1 VTREFSRPAPEEFFS
16 ARSLHVREFTVEP
29 LYQVPE
35 RANLTDLVHGNAAEL
50 PRHAG
55 LARKV
60 EGRWVEVTYAQFLAE
75 VRAAAKGLVAL
86 GIAAGDR
93 VAIMS
98 RTSYEW
104 SLLDFAIWEAG
115 GIPVPIYETSSAE
128 QVAWILADSGAVAV
142 FTEVSA
148 NTATVEAVRDQAGT
162 LKNIWQIEPAGP
174 DLRGAVALLT
184 EAGAQVGDEVLE
196 ERRGTLGPESIATII
211 YTSGTTGRPKGCVLT
226 HENLLFEAGNAVAV
240 LTRMFKGEDAST
252 LLFLPLAHVFARIIH
267 IGTLMSRAK
276 LAHCGDTKQL
286 LPELASFRPTFL
298 LTIPRVLEKVY
309 NSASQRAHAEGKGK
323 IFDAAAATAIA
334 WAEAKAKAESGA
346 GKVPVGLNLK
356 HKLFDRLVYT
366 KLRAALGG
374 RTTHTISGGAPLG
387 ERLTYFFGG
396 IGLTV
401 CEGYGLTETS
411 PAIAVN
417 PIEAIKPGTVGLP
430 LPGTTIRI
438 AEDGEIEAKGKMV
451 FAGYWHN
458 DEATREV
465 MTADGFFRT
474 GDLGELDRDG
484 YLRIT
489 GRKKELL
496 VTSGGK
502 NVAPAV
508 LEDRI
513 NAHPLVAQSMV
524 IGDAKPYISA
534 LITLDPEALPHWL
547 SQHGRP
553 ADTGLEALAK
563 DPELLAD
570 IQQAVDEANKAVSK
584 AESIRKFEVLPV
596 EWTIDAGQL
605 TPKQSIR
612 RHVLTA
618 EYAEKIEAMYAG

>member
-1 VTREFSRPAPEEFFS
+1 
-16 ARSLHVREFTVEP
+16 VREFTVEP
-29 LYQVPE
+29 LYSVPE
-35 RANLTDLVHGNAAEL
+35 RANLTDLVHTNAAEL
-50 PRHAG
+50 PQHAG
-55 LARKV
+55 LARKSGGV
-60 EGRWVEVTYAQFLAE
+60 WHDVTYATFLAE
-75 VRAAAKGLVAL
+75 VQTAAKGLVAL

-115 GIPVPIYETSSAE
+115 AIPVPIYETSSTE

-142 FTEVSA
+142 FTELPE
-148 NTATVEAVRDQAGT
+148 NTATVESVRDQADT
-162 LKNIWQIEPAGP
+162 LKYVWQIEAG
-174 DLRGAVALLT
+174 DGGRGALEVLG
-184 EAGAQVGDEVLE
+184 EAGTEVADEVLT
-196 ERRGTLGPESIATII
+196 ERRATLLPESVATVI

-226 HENLLFEAGNAVAV
+226 HENLLFEAGNATTQ
-240 LTRMFKGEDAST
+240 LTRMFNAEDAST
-252 LLFLPLAHVFARIIH
+252 LLFLPLAHVFARVIH
-267 IGTLMSRAK
+267 IGALMSRAK
-276 LAHCGDTKQL
+276 LGHCGDTKQL
-286 LPELASFRPTFL
+286 MPELASFRPTFL

-309 NSASQRAHAEGKGK
+309 NGASQKAHAEGKGK

-334 WAEAKAKAESGA
+334 WGQARYR
-346 GKVPVGLNLK
+346 GKIPVGLNLK
-356 HKLFDRLVYT
+356 HKVFDRLVYS

-387 ERLTYFFGG
+387 ERLTYFFNG

-417 PIEAIKPGTVGLP
+417 PVDAIRPGTVGLP
-430 LPGTTIRI
+430 VPGTTIRI

-458 DEATREV
+458 DEATAQV
-465 MTADGFFRT
+465 MTEDGFFRT
-474 GDLGELDRDG
+474 GDLGELDDDG

-508 LEDRI
+508 LEDRL

-524 IGDAKPYISA
+524 VGDAKPFISA

-547 SQHGRP
+547 SQHGKP
-553 ADTGLEALAK
+553 ADTSLA
-563 DPELLAD
+563 DLVTDAELLAD
-570 IQQAVDEANKAVSK
+570 LQAAVDDANKAVSK
-584 AESIRKFEVLPV
+584 PESVRKFEVLPV

-612 RHVLTA
+612 RHVLTK
-618 EYAEKIEAMYAG
+618 EYADQIEAMYAR

>member
-1 VTREFSRPAPEEFFS
+1 
-16 ARSLHVREFTVEP
+16 VREFTVEP
-29 LYQVPE
+29 LYKVPE
-35 RANLTDLVHGNAAEL
+35 RANLTDLVHTNAAEL
-50 PRHAG
+50 PQHAG

-60 EGRWVEVTYAQFLAE
+60 GDSWHDVTYATFLSE
-75 VRAAAKGLVAL
+75 VQSAARGLVAL
-86 GIAAGDR
+86 GVSPGDR

-115 GIPVPIYETSSAE
+115 AVPVPIYETSSAE

-142 FTEVSA
+142 FTELPA
-148 NTATVEAVRDQAGT
+148 NTATVESVRDKADA
-162 LKNIWQIEPAGP
+162 LKDIWQIDPGEDGP
-174 DLRGAVALLT
+174 GALALLG
-184 EAGAQVGDEVLE
+184 EAGADVTDEVLAA
-196 ERRGTLGPESIATII
+196 RRATLLPESPATII

-226 HENLLFEAGNAVAV
+226 HGNLLFEAGNAVAQ
-240 LTRMFKGEDAST
+240 LTRMFKGEEAST

-276 LAHCGDTKQL
+276 LGHCGDTRAL
-286 LPELASFRPTFL
+286 LPELASFQPTFL

-309 NSASQRAHAEGKGK
+309 NSASQKAHAEGKGK
-323 IFDAAAATAIA
+323 IFDAAASTAIA
-334 WAEAKAKAESGA
+334 WGEAKYR
-346 GKVPVGLNLK
+346 GKVPAGLSLK
-356 HKLFDRLVYT
+356 HKLFDRLVYG

-387 ERLTYFFGG
+387 ERLTYFYNG

-417 PIEAIKPGTVGLP
+417 PVDAIRPGTVGLP

-438 AEDGEIEAKGKMV
+438 AQDNEIEAKGGMV

-458 DEATREV
+458 EAATAEV
-465 MTADGFFRT
+465 MTEDGFFKT

-489 GRKKELL
+489 GRKKEIL

-508 LEDRI
+508 LEDRL

-524 IGDAKPYISA
+524 VGDAKPFISA
-534 LITLDPEALPHWL
+534 LITLDPESLPHWL
-547 SQHGRP
+547 SQHGKA
-553 ADTGLEALAK
+553 ADTSLAVLVK

-570 IQQAVDEANKAVSK
+570 LQLAVDDANKAVSK
-584 AESIRKFEVLPV
+584 AESVRKFEVLPV

-612 RHVLTA
+612 RHILTA
-618 EYAEKIEAMYAG
+618 EYSAKIEAMYAG

>member
-1 VTREFSRPAPEEFFS
+1 M
-16 ARSLHVREFTVEP
+16 REFTVEP
-29 LYQVPE
+29 LYKVAE
-35 RANLTDLVHGNAAEL
+35 KANLTDLVHANAAEA
-50 PRHAG
+50 PQHAG
-55 LARKV
+55 LARKTAD
-60 EGRWVEVTYAQFLAE
+60 GWRDVTYATFLSE
-75 VRAAAKGLVAL
+75 VQATAKGLVAL
-86 GIAAGDR
+86 GISAGDR

-115 GIPVPIYETSSAE
+115 AVPVPIYETSSAE
-128 QVAWILADSGAVAV
+128 QVAWILGDSGAVAV
-142 FTEVSA
+142 FTELDA
-148 NTATVEAVRDQAGT
+148 NTAMVESVRDQAGT
-162 LKNIWQIEPAGP
+162 LKNIWQISPSGEG
-174 DLRGAVALLT
+174 RGALAVLG
-184 EAGAQVGDEVLE
+184 EAGAEVADEVLA
-196 ERRGTLGPESIATII
+196 ERRATLLPGSIATII

-226 HENLLFEAGNAVAV
+226 HENLLFEAGNAVGL
-240 LTRMFKGEDAST
+240 LTRMFRGEEAST

-267 IGTLMSRAK
+267 IGVIMSKAK
-276 LAHCGDTKQL
+276 LAHCGDTKEL
-286 LPELASFRPTFL
+286 LPELAAFQPTFL

-309 NSASQRAHAEGKGK
+309 NSASQKAHAEGKGK
-323 IFDAAAATAIA
+323 IFDAAAATAID
-334 WAEAKAKAESGA
+334 WGRAKYQ
-346 GKVPVGLNLK
+346 GKIPVGLNLK
-356 HKLFDRLVYT
+356 HKVFDRLVYG

-387 ERLTYFFGG
+387 ERLTYFYNG

-417 PIEAIKPGTVGLP
+417 PVDAIRPGTVGLP
-430 LPGTTIRI
+430 LPGCTLRI
-438 AEDGEIEAKGKMV
+438 ADDGEIEAKGRMV
-451 FAGYWHN
+451 FGGYWHN
-458 DEATREV
+458 DAATADV
-465 MTADGFFRT
+465 MTEDGFFRT
-474 GDLGELDRDG
+474 GDLGELDQDG

-508 LEDRI
+508 LEDRL

-547 SQHGRP
+547 SQHGKTP
-553 ADTGLEALAK
+553 GMALADLVK

-570 IQQAVDEANKAVSK
+570 MQAAVDDANKAVSK
-584 AESIRKFEVLPV
+584 AESVRKFEVLPV

-618 EYAEKIEAMYAG
+618 EYADKIEAMYAR

>member
-1 VTREFSRPAPEEFFS
+1 
-16 ARSLHVREFTVEP
+16 VREFTVEP
-29 LYQVPE
+29 LYKVPE
-35 RANLTDLVHGNAAEL
+35 KANLTDLVHSAAIEV
-50 PRHAG
+50 PDQAG

-60 EGRWVEVTYAQFLAE
+60 GGAWRDVTFATFLAE
-75 VRAAAKGLVAL
+75 IQSAAKGLVAL
-86 GIAAGDR
+86 GVSAGDR

-115 GIPVPIYETSSAE
+115 GVPVPIYETSSAE
-128 QVAWILADSGAVAV
+128 QVAWILKDSGAVAV
-142 FTEVSA
+142 FTELDA
-148 NTATVEAVRDQAGT
+148 NTATVESVRDQADT
-162 LKNIWQIEPAGP
+162 LKNIWQIEAGDGGP
-174 DLRGAVALLT
+174 GAIAMLN
-184 EAGAQVGDEVLE
+184 EAGAEVTDDVLAA
-196 ERRGTLGPESIATII
+196 RRATMRPESVATII

-226 HENLLFEAGNAVAV
+226 HGNLLFEAGNAVGL
-240 LTRMFKGEDAST
+240 LTRMFKGDEAST
-252 LLFLPLAHVFARIIH
+252 LLFLPLAHVFARIINL
-267 IGTLMSRAK
+267 GAVMARAK
-276 LAHCGDTKQL
+276 LGHCGDTKQL
-286 LPELASFRPTFL
+286 LPELAAFRPTFL

-309 NSASQRAHAEGKGK
+309 NSASAKAHAEGKGK

-334 WAEAKAKAESGA
+334 WGEAKYR
-346 GKVPVGLNLK
+346 GKIPVGLSLK
-356 HKLFDRLVYT
+356 HKLFDRLVYG

-387 ERLTYFFGG
+387 ERLTYFFNG

-417 PIEAIKPGTVGLP
+417 PIDAIRPGTVGLP
-430 LPGTTIRI
+430 LPGVTLRI
-438 AEDGEIEAKGKMV
+438 ATDGEIEAKGEVV
-451 FAGYWHN
+451 FQGYWHN
-458 DEATREV
+458 DEATRAV
-465 MTADGFFRT
+465 MTDDGFFKT
-474 GDLGELDRDG
+474 GDLGELDEDG

-508 LEDRI
+508 LEDRL

-524 IGDAKPYISA
+524 VGDAKPFISA
-534 LITLDPEALPHWL
+534 LITLDPESLPHWL
-547 SQHGRP
+547 SQHGKP
-553 ADTGLEALAK
+553 ADTPLAELCK
-563 DPELLAD
+563 DPELIAD
-570 IQQAVDEANKAVSK
+570 LQAAVDDANKAVSK
-584 AESIRKFEVLPV
+584 AESVRKFEVLPV

-612 RHVLTA
+612 RHILTA
-618 EYAEKIEAMYAG
+618 EYAEKIEAMYAS

>member
-1 VTREFSRPAPEEFFS
+1 
-16 ARSLHVREFTVEP
+16 VREFTVEP
-29 LYQVPE
+29 LYRVPE
-35 RANLTDLVHGNAAEL
+35 RANLTDLVHRNAAEL
-50 PRHAG
+50 PQHAG

-60 EGRWVEVTYAQFLAE
+60 GGEWRDVTYATFLAE
-75 VRAAAKGLVAL
+75 VRAAAKGLVGL

-115 GIPVPIYETSSAE
+115 AIPVPIYETSSAE

-142 FTEVSA
+142 FTELPA
-148 NTATVEAVRDQAGT
+148 NTAMVEAVRDQAGT
-162 LKNIWQIEPAGP
+162 LKNVWQIESGEQG
-174 DLRGAVALLT
+174 RGALAMLD
-184 EAGAQVGDEVLE
+184 EAGAQIGDEVLE
-196 ERRGTLGPESIATII
+196 ARRGTLGPESVATII

-240 LTRMFKGEDAST
+240 LTRMFNGEDAST

-267 IGTLMSRAK
+267 IGTLFSRAK

-334 WAEAKAKAESGA
+334 WAKAKADG
-346 GKVPVGLNLK
+346 GKVPAGLNLK

-417 PIEAIKPGTVGLP
+417 PIDAIKPGTVGLP
-430 LPGTTIRI
+430 VPGTTLRI
-438 AEDGEIEAKGKMV
+438 AQDGEIEAKGKMV

-458 DEATREV
+458 DAATQEV

-474 GDLGELDRDG
+474 GDLGELDQDG

-508 LEDRI
+508 LEDRL

-524 IGDAKPYISA
+524 VGDAKPYISA
-534 LITLDPEALPHWL
+534 LITLDPESLPHWL
-547 SQHGRP
+547 SQHGKP
-553 ADTGLEALAK
+553 ADTALAEIAK

-570 IQQAVDEANKAVSK
+570 IQHAVDDANKAVSK
-584 AESIRKFEVLPV
+584 AESVRKFEVLPV

-612 RHVLTA
+612 RHVLTV

>member
-1 VTREFSRPAPEEFFS
+1 
-16 ARSLHVREFTVEP
+16 VREFTVEP
-29 LYQVPE
+29 LYKVPE
-35 RANLTDLVHGNAAEL
+35 KGNLTDLVHTNAAEL
-50 PRHAG
+50 PQHAG
-55 LARKV
+55 LARKTA
-60 EGRWVEVTYAQFLAE
+60 GGWHDVTYATFLAE
-75 VRAAAKGLVAL
+75 VQATAKGLVAL

-115 GIPVPIYETSSAE
+115 AVPVPVYETSSAE

-142 FTEVSA
+142 FTELPA
-148 NTATVEAVRDQAGT
+148 NTETVEAVRDQAGP
-162 LKNIWQIEPAGP
+162 LKNIWQIEASADG
-174 DLRGAVALLT
+174 RGALAVLG
-184 EAGAQVGDEVLE
+184 EAGAEVADEVLA
-196 ERRGTLGPESIATII
+196 ERRATLLPDSVATII

-226 HENLLFEAGNAVAV
+226 HENLLFEAGNAVAL
-240 LTRMFKGEDAST
+240 LTKMFNAEEAST

-267 IGTLMSRAK
+267 IGALMARSK
-276 LAHCGDTKQL
+276 LGHCGDTRQL
-286 LPELASFRPTFL
+286 LPELAEFRPTFL

-309 NSASQRAHAEGKGK
+309 NSAGQKAHAEGKGK

-334 WAEAKAKAESGA
+334 WGQAQYQ
-346 GKVPVGLNLK
+346 GKIPTTLNLK
-356 HKLFDRLVYT
+356 HKLFDRLVYG

-374 RTTHTISGGAPLG
+374 RTSHTISGGAPLG
-387 ERLTYFFGG
+387 ERLTYFFNG

-417 PIEAIKPGTVGLP
+417 PVDAIRPGTVGLP
-430 LPGTTIRI
+430 LPGTTLRI
-438 AEDGEIEAKGKMV
+438 ADDGEIEAKGRMV
-451 FAGYWHN
+451 FGGYWHN
-458 DEATREV
+458 EAATAEV

-474 GDLGELDRDG
+474 GDLGELDADG

-508 LEDRI
+508 LEDRL

-524 IGDAKPYISA
+524 VGDAKPFISA
-534 LITLDPEALPHWL
+534 LITLDPESLPHWL
-547 SQHGRP
+547 SQHGKP
-553 ADTGLEALAK
+553 ADM
-563 DPELLAD
+563 PLAD
-570 IQQAVDEANKAVSK
+570 LVRDADLKADLQAAVDDANKAVSK
-584 AESIRKFEVLPV
+584 AESVRKFEVLPV

-618 EYAEKIEAMYAG
+618 EYAEKIEAMYVR

>member
-1 VTREFSRPAPEEFFS
+1 
-16 ARSLHVREFTVEP
+16 VREFTVEP
-29 LYQVPE
+29 LYSVPD
-35 RANLTDLVHGNAAEL
+35 RANLTDLVHTNAAQA
-50 PRHAG
+50 PQHAG
-55 LARKV
+55 LARK
-60 EGRWVEVTYAQFLAE
+60 GPAGWQDVTYATFLAE
-75 VRAAAKGLVAL
+75 VQAAAKGLVAL
-86 GIAAGDR
+86 GIGAGDR
-93 VAIMS
+93 VAIMA

-104 SLLDFAIWEAG
+104 SLLDFAVWEAG

-142 FTEVSA
+142 FTELPE

-162 LKNIWQIEPAGP
+162 LKNIWQIAPSGETK
-174 DLRGAVALLT
+174 GALELLGA
-184 EAGAQVGDEVLE
+184 AGAEVADEVLA
-196 ERRGTLGPESIATII
+196 ERRGTLTPQSVATII

-226 HENLLFEAGNAVAV
+226 HENLLFEAGNAIAL
-240 LTRMFKGEDAST
+240 LTRLFKAEESST

-267 IGTLMSRAK
+267 IAVIQARGK
-276 LAHCGDTKQL
+276 LAHCGDPKQL

-309 NSASQRAHAEGKGK
+309 NGASQKAHAEGKGK

-334 WAEAKAKAESGA
+334 WGEAKYR
-346 GKVPVGLNLK
+346 GKIPVGLNLK
-356 HKLFDRLVYT
+356 HKVFDRLVYG

-387 ERLTYFFGG
+387 ERLTYFYNG

-417 PIEAIKPGTVGLP
+417 PVDAIRPGTVGLP

-438 AEDGEIEAKGKMV
+438 ADDGEIEVKGKVV
-451 FAGYWHN
+451 FSGYWHN
-458 DEATREV
+458 EAATQEV
-465 MTADGFFRT
+465 MTEDGFFRT
-474 GDLGELDRDG
+474 GDLGELDADG

-508 LEDRI
+508 LEDRL
-513 NAHPLVAQSMV
+513 NAHPLIAQSMV
-524 IGDAKPYISA
+524 VGDGRPYISA
-534 LITLDPEALPHWL
+534 LMTLDPESLPYWL
-547 SQHGRP
+547 SQHDKP
-553 ADTGLEALAK
+553 AETSLADLCR
-563 DPELLAD
+563 DPDLLAEL
-570 IQQAVDEANKAVSK
+570 QAAVDEANKAVSK
-584 AESIRKFEVLPV
+584 AESVRKFEVLPV
-596 EWTIDAGQL
+596 EWSIDAGQL

-618 EYAEKIEAMYAG
+618 EYRDTIEAMYAAARS

>member
-1 VTREFSRPAPEEFFS
+1 M
-16 ARSLHVREFTVEP
+16 REFTVEP
-29 LYQVPE
+29 LYRVPE
-35 RANLTDLVHGNAAEL
+35 RANLTDLVHRNAAEL
-50 PRHAG
+50 PQHAG

-60 EGRWVEVTYAQFLAE
+60 DGRWADVTYARFLAE
-75 VRAAAKGLVAL
+75 TQATAKGLVAL

-115 GIPVPIYETSSAE
+115 AIPVPIYETSSAE

-142 FTEVSA
+142 FTELTA

-162 LKNIWQIEPAGP
+162 LKNIWQIDPTGADAPGALAILAQAGK
-174 DLRGAVALLT
+174 DVA
-184 EAGAQVGDEVLE
+184 DEVLE
-196 ERRGTLGPESIATII
+196 ERRATLVPESVATII

-226 HENLLFEAGNAVAV
+226 HDNLLFEAGNAVAL
-240 LTRMFKGEDAST
+240 LTRMFNGEDAST

-286 LPELASFRPTFL
+286 LPELATFRPTFL

-309 NSASQRAHAEGKGK
+309 NSASQKAHAEGKGK
-323 IFDAAAATAIA
+323 IFDAAASTAIA
-334 WAEAKAKAESGA
+334 WAETKAG
-346 GKVPVGLNLK
+346 GGNVPFTLNLK
-356 HKLFDRLVYT
+356 HKVFDRLVYS

-417 PIEAIKPGTVGLP
+417 PIDAIKPGTVGLP
-430 LPGTTIRI
+430 LPGTTLRI

-458 DEATREV
+458 DAATEEV
-465 MTADGFFRT
+465 MTSDGFFRT
-474 GDLGELDRDG
+474 GDLGELDQDG

-547 SQHGRP
+547 SQHGKP
-553 ADTGLEALAK
+553 ADTRLDAVAK
-563 DPELLAD
+563 DPELVAD
-570 IQQAVDEANKAVSK
+570 IQEAIDEANKAVSK

-618 EYAEKIEAMYAG
+618 EYAEKIEAMYAK

>member
-1 VTREFSRPAPEEFFS
+1 M
-16 ARSLHVREFTVEP
+16 REFTVEP
-29 LYQVPE
+29 LYRVPE
-35 RANLTDLVHGNAAEL
+35 RANLTDLVHRNAAEL
-50 PRHAG
+50 PQHAG

-60 EGRWVEVTYAQFLAE
+60 DGSWVDVTYAQFLAE
-75 VRAAAKGLVAL
+75 VLSAAKGLVGL
-86 GIAAGDR
+86 GVAAGDR

-115 GIPVPIYETSSAE
+115 AIPVPIYETSSAE
-128 QVAWILADSGAVAV
+128 QVAWILADSGASAV
-142 FTEVSA
+142 FTELAA

-162 LKNIWQIEPAGP
+162 LKNIWQIDPAGT
-174 DLRGAVALLT
+174 DGQGALAILR
-184 EAGAQVGDEVLE
+184 EAGADVADAVLE
-196 ERRGTLGPESIATII
+196 ERRATRVPESVATII

-240 LTRMFKGEDAST
+240 LTRMFNGEDAST

-267 IGTLMSRAK
+267 IGTLMSHAK

-309 NSASQRAHAEGKGK
+309 NSASQKAHAEGKGK

-334 WAEAKAKAESGA
+334 WAEARAKAGEG
-346 GKVPVGLNLK
+346 GKVPFALNLK
-356 HKLFDRLVYT
+356 HKVFDRLVYT

-396 IGLTV
+396 IGLIV

-430 LPGTTIRI
+430 VPGTTIRI

-458 DEATREV
+458 DAATQEV

-474 GDLGELDRDG
+474 GDLGELDQEG

-513 NAHPLVAQSMV
+513 NAHALVAQSMV
-524 IGDAKPYISA
+524 VGDAKPFISA
-534 LITLDPEALPHWL
+534 LITLDPESLPHWL
-547 SQHGRP
+547 SQHGKP
-553 ADTGLEALAK
+553 ADTSLEALVQDA
-563 DPELLAD
+563 DLLAD

-596 EWTIDAGQL
+596 EWSIDAGQL

-618 EYAEKIEAMYAG
+618 EYAAKIEAMYAR

>member
-1 VTREFSRPAPEEFFS
+1 MLGTA
-16 ARSLHVREFTVEP
+16 
-29 LYQVPE
+29 
-35 RANLTDLVHGNAAEL
+35 GAEV
-50 PRHAG
+50 AD
-55 LARKV
+55 
-60 EGRWVEVTYAQFLAE
+60 ETLAE
-75 VRAAAKGLVAL
+75 RRA
-86 GIAAGDR
+86 
-93 VAIMS
+93 
-98 RTSYEW
+98 
-104 SLLDFAIWEAG
+104 LLL
-115 GIPVPIYETSSAE
+115 P
-128 QVAWILADSGAVAV
+128 DSV
-142 FTEVSA
+142 
-148 NTATVEAVRDQAGT
+148 ATV
-162 LKNIWQIEPAGP
+162 
-174 DLRGAVALLT
+174 
-184 EAGAQVGDEVLE
+184 
-196 ERRGTLGPESIATII
+196 I

-226 HENLLFEAGNAVAV
+226 HENLLFEAGNAVAL

-267 IGTLMSRAK
+267 IGTLMSHAK
-276 LAHCGDTKQL
+276 LAHCSDPKAL
-286 LPELASFRPTFL
+286 LPELAEFRPTFL

-309 NSASQRAHAEGKGK
+309 NGASQKAHAEGKGK
-323 IFDAAAATAIA
+323 IFDAAADTAIA
-334 WAEAKAKAESGA
+334 WGEARYRGRIPA
-346 GKVPVGLNLK
+346 GLKLK
-356 HKLFDRLVYT
+356 HALFDRLVYA

-387 ERLTYFFGG
+387 ERLTYFFNG

-417 PIEAIKPGTVGLP
+417 PVDAIRPGTVGLP

-438 AEDGEIEAKGKMV
+438 ADDGEIEAKGKMV
-451 FAGYWHN
+451 FTGYWHH

-465 MTADGFFRT
+465 MTADGFFRS
-474 GDLGELDRDG
+474 GDLGELDGDG

-508 LEDRI
+508 LEDRL
-513 NAHPLVAQSMV
+513 NAHALVAQSMV
-524 IGDAKPYISA
+524 VGDAKPFISA

-547 SQHGRP
+547 SQHGKP
-553 ADTGLEALAK
+553 ADTPLAELVK

-570 IQQAVDEANKAVSK
+570 LQAAVDDANKAVSK
-584 AESIRKFEVLPV
+584 AESVRKFEVLPV

-612 RHVLTA
+612 RHVLTV
-618 EYAEKIEAMYAG
+618 EYAAEIEAMYAH

>member
-1 VTREFSRPAPEEFFS
+1 
-16 ARSLHVREFTVEP
+16 
-29 LYQVPE
+29 
-35 RANLTDLVHGNAAEL
+35 
-50 PRHAG
+50 
-55 LARKV
+55 
-60 EGRWVEVTYAQFLAE
+60 
-75 VRAAAKGLVAL
+75 
-86 GIAAGDR
+86 
-93 VAIMS
+93 M
-98 RTSYEW
+98 
-104 SLLDFAIWEAG
+104 
-115 GIPVPIYETSSAE
+115 
-128 QVAWILADSGAVAV
+128 AV
-142 FTEVSA
+142 FTELAA
-148 NTATVEAVRDQAGT
+148 NTATVESVRDQAAS
-162 LKNIWQIEPAGP
+162 LKHVWQIEAGA
-174 DLRGAVALLT
+174 DGRGAIEVLGA
-184 EAGAQVGDEVLE
+184 AGAEIGDEVLAG
-196 ERRGTLGPESIATII
+196 RRATLLPASVATVI

-240 LTRMFKGEDAST
+240 LTRMFKGEEAST

-267 IGTLMSRAK
+267 LGALMSRAK
-276 LAHCGDTKQL
+276 LGHCGDTREL

-309 NSASQRAHAEGKGK
+309 NSASQKAHAEGKGK

-334 WAEAKAKAESGA
+334 WGEAKYRGRIPAWLE
-346 GKVPVGLNLK
+346 LK
-356 HKLFDRLVYT
+356 HKVFDRLVYG

-387 ERLTYFFGG
+387 ERLTYFYNG

-411 PAIAVN
+411 PAITVN
-417 PIEAIKPGTVGLP
+417 PVEAIRPGTVGLP

-438 AEDGEIEAKGKMV
+438 ADDGEIEAKGKMV
-451 FAGYWHN
+451 FGGYWNN
-458 DEATREV
+458 DAATAEV
-465 MTADGFFRT
+465 MTGDGFFRT
-474 GDLGELDRDG
+474 GDLGELDQDG

-508 LEDRI
+508 LEDRL

-524 IGDAKPYISA
+524 VGDARPFISA

-547 SQHGRP
+547 SQHGKP
-553 ADTGLEALAK
+553 AELPLAELVK
-563 DPELLAD
+563 DPELIAD
-570 IQQAVDEANKAVSK
+570 LQAAVDEANKAVSK
-584 AESIRKFEVLPV
+584 AESVRKFEVLPV

-612 RHVLTA
+612 RHVLTV
-618 EYAEKIEAMYAG
+618 EYAEKIQAMYAG